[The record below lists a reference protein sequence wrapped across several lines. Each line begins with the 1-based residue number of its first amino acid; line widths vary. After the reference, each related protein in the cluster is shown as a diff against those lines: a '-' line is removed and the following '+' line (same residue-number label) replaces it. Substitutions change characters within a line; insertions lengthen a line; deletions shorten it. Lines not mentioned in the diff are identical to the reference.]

1 MNIPVIIAVPFIV
14 IGFIFMFFCDVIKK
28 DYTEWKKLE
37 EEVERQAKESERPHV
52 EPLYRKKYGKRK
64 K

>member
-37 EEVERQAKESERPHV
+37 EEVERQAKESERLIKSKV
-52 EPLYRKKYGKRK
+52 
-64 K
+64 